1 MDAYLIVKQIENK
14 KKQIENL
21 DSSNNKGGM
30 NNMGLILSIIIGGYA
45 SFLSYECNSKKNVP
59 EVQKILFAILA
70 YIFGLLYLIYY
81 FLFRYDSCNEI

>member
-21 DSSNNKGGM
+21 DNSQNKGGM
-30 NNMGLILSIIIGGYA
+30 NNVGLILSIIIGGYA
-45 SFLSYECNSKKNVP
+45 SFLSYECNSKKNIP

-81 FLFRYDSCNEI
+81 FLFRYDSCHEN